1 MAMDA
6 GTVVVVS
13 LVDSKSNQPI
23 EFPEFNVVVYHTV
36 SREILIRV
44 LASRKSPSLSNESY

>member
-1 MAMDA
+1 MDA